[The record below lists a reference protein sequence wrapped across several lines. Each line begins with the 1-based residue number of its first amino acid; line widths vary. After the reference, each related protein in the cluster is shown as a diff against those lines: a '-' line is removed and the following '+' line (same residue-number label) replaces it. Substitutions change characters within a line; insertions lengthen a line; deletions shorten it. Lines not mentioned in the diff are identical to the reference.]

1 MVDALINTEQFVP
14 LREIFTEFQ
23 RKKQAILRDSAN
35 SLLFH
40 VGYINAGNFSNRV
53 MLSLG
58 TGAGGE
64 SIYIESTNLKMGS
77 SRPIMEIEER
87 VCVIDWKSK
96 KVDVVDFS
104 YKKGVSVRT
113 YTNVSQE
120 AMDHLQERRDARFL
134 RTHIREQMDR
144 KSQTYQ
150 ISDEGLE
157 LGDRRVLTIFE
168 QMNRSLQGFN
178 FQEEETRKYMDASP
192 YGREEVREVPF
203 SERSQQKSRKDASIR
218 FDDILDQ

>member
-1 MVDALINTEQFVP
+1 LILNKSCLSKKLTQNFKG
-14 LREIFTEFQ
+14 
-23 RKKQAILRDSAN
+23 KKQSILRDPAN

-58 TGAGGE
+58 TGAEGE

-96 KVDVVDFS
+96 KVDIVDFS

-120 AMDHLQERRDARFL
+120 AMEHLQKRRDVRYL
-134 RTHIREQMDR
+134 STDIREQMDR

-150 ISDEGLE
+150 LSDEGLE
-157 LGDRRVLTIFE
+157 SGDRRVLTIFE

-203 SERSQQKSRKDASIR
+203 SERLQQKSREDGSIR
-218 FDDILDQ
+218 FDDILDA